1 MFKLVAPYQPTGDQP
16 AAIKQIVKGIKNNI
30 KNQVLLGAT
39 GTGKTFTMA
48 NVIQQVQKP
57 TLILVHNKTL
67 AMQLY
72 GELKTFFPEN
82 RVEYFVSYFDFY
94 QPEAYLPKTDTYI
107 DKNSKINQEIEML
120 RLSTLNALSTSKDVI
135 VVASV
140 AAIYGAQD
148 PKEYQKSF
156 FELRKNTKINR
167 QELLNRLVMIGYQRN
182 DLELIPGSFSAKGDV
197 IKIAPSWTDQYFLR
211 ISLFGDE
218 IEEIAKVDIL
228 NSNVLERFPFLTI
241 FPAEDYVS
249 TRERVNFA
257 VGEIEKELEKTL
269 AKMRKNNYLL
279 EAQRLEQRTN
289 NDLESLREFGFCN
302 GIENYSRY
310 LEKRPA
316 GSSPYTLFDFFP
328 SDYLTIIDESHMTLP
343 QVRGMYNNDRSRKE
357 TLVKYGF
364 RLPSALDN
372 RPLNFQ
378 EFSQTLNYAVYTS
391 ATPGDY
397 ELTLI
402 KQEPNEFNQTIQQVI
417 RPTGLLDPTVEIKPS
432 VNQINDIIKQ
442 IKLRSANQERV
453 FITTLTIRMAEE
465 LTAYLQEQKVKV
477 AYLHN
482 ELKTLERTKVLLD
495 LRRGVYDAIVGINL
509 LREGLD
515 VPEVSLICVLD
526 ADKSGFLR
534 NTRSLVQTIG
544 RAARNVNGHVIL
556 YADEISLAMKEAID
570 ETDRRRKIQM
580 VYNQKHNITPTN
592 VKKPLSEIISTK
604 ELDSDLKKLRTA
616 KGKAKATAKE
626 KIIAEIRLE
635 MLQAAK
641 ELNFEKAAALRDLI
655 LNIEADDGPKASKPE
670 KKGKK

>member
-1 MFKLVAPYQPTGDQP
+1 
-16 AAIKQIVKGIKNNI
+16 
-30 KNQVLLGAT
+30 
-39 GTGKTFTMA
+39 
-48 NVIQQVQKP
+48 
-57 TLILVHNKTL
+57 
-67 AMQLY
+67 
-72 GELKTFFPEN
+72 
-82 RVEYFVSYFDFY
+82 
-94 QPEAYLPKTDTYI
+94 
-107 DKNSKINQEIEML
+107 
-120 RLSTLNALSTSKDVI
+120 
-135 VVASV
+135 
-140 AAIYGAQD
+140 
-148 PKEYQKSF
+148 
-156 FELRKNTKINR
+156 
-167 QELLNRLVMIGYQRN
+167 
-182 DLELIPGSFSAKGDV
+182 
-197 IKIAPSWTDQYFLR
+197 LR
-211 ISLFGDE
+211 ISLFDDE

-310 LEKRPA
+310 LEKRAA

-328 SDYLTIIDESHMTLP
+328 QDYLTIVDESHMTLP

-357 TLVKYGF
+357 TLVKFGF

-378 EFSQTLNYAVYTS
+378 EFSQKLNYVVYTS

-397 ELTLI
+397 ELDLI
-402 KQEPNEFNQTIQQVI
+402 KKEPKEFNQTIQQVI

-556 YADEISLAMKEAID
+556 YADEISLAMKAAID
-570 ETDRRRKIQM
+570 ETNRRRKIQIA
-580 VYNQKHNITPTN
+580 YNEKHHITPTN

-604 ELDSDLKKLRTA
+604 ELDSDLQKLRTA
-616 KGKAKATAKE
+616 KGKAKVTAKE

-655 LNIEADDGPKASKPE
+655 LNIEADDGPKTSKPE
-670 KKGKK
+670 KKDKI

>member
-16 AAIKQIVKGIKNNI
+16 QAIKQLVSGIENNI

-48 NVIQQVQKP
+48 NVINAVQKP

-72 GELKTFFPEN
+72 GELKTFFPDN

-94 QPEAYLPKTDTYI
+94 QPEAYLPKSDTYI

-148 PKEYQKSF
+148 PKEYRKSF
-156 FELRKNTKINR
+156 FELKKDTKIKR
-167 QELLNRLVMIGYQRN
+167 QDLLHRLVVMGYQRN
-182 DLELIPGSFSAKGDV
+182 DLELNPGTFSAKGDV
-197 IKIAPSWTDQYFLR
+197 IKLAPSWTDLYYLR

-218 IEEIAKVDIL
+218 IEEIAKVDTL
-228 NSNVLERFPFLTI
+228 NGNVLEKYPFLTL
-241 FPAEDYVS
+241 FPAQDYIS
-249 TRERVNFA
+249 NKERVDYA
-257 VGEIEKELEKTL
+257 VKEIEKELEVTL
-269 AKMRKNNYLL
+269 AKLRANNFLL
-279 EAQRLEQRTN
+279 EAQRLEQRTK
-289 NDLESLREFGFCN
+289 NDLESLKEFGICN
-302 GIENYSRY
+302 GIENYARY
-310 LEKRPA
+310 LEKRNA
-316 GSSPYTLFDFFP
+316 GSAPYTLFDFFP
-328 SDYLTIIDESHMTLP
+328 DDFLTIIDESHMTLP
-343 QVRGMYNNDRSRKE
+343 QVRGMYNTDRNRKE

-372 RPLNFQ
+372 RPLNFD
-378 EFSQTLNYAVYTS
+378 EFKSHLDYVIYTS

-397 ELTLI
+397 ELDLI
-402 KQEPNEFNQTIQQVI
+402 KKEKAGFNQTIQQVI
-417 RPTGLLDPTVEIKPS
+417 RPTGLLDPTIEIKPS
-432 VNQINDIIKQ
+432 LNQINDIIEQ
-442 IKLRSANQERV
+442 IKLRAQEQERV

-465 LTAYLQEQKVKV
+465 LTAYLQEQKIKV

-495 LRRGVYDAIVGINL
+495 LRKGVYDAVVGINL

-515 VPEVSLICVLD
+515 VPEVSLICILD

-544 RAARNVNGHVIL
+544 RAARNVHGHVIL
-556 YADEISLAMKEAID
+556 YADEISLAMKEAIE
-570 ETDRRRKIQM
+570 ETERRRSIQIA
-580 VYNQKHNITPTN
+580 YNKEHNITPVN

-604 ELDSDLKKLRTA
+604 ELDTDLKKLRTA
-616 KGKAKATAKE
+616 KGKERLTAKAKV
-626 KIIAEIRLE
+626 IADLRAE
-635 MLQAAK
+635 MLEAAK
-641 ELNFEKAAALRDLI
+641 ALNFEKAAALRDLI
-655 LNIEADDGPKASKPE
+655 LSIEGDEDKE
-670 KKGKK
+670 K

>member
-16 AAIKQIVKGIKNNI
+16 AAIKQIIKGIKNNI

-120 RLSTLNALSTSKDVI
+120 RLSTLNALSTEKDVI
-135 VVASV
+135 VIASV

-167 QELLNRLVMIGYQRN
+167 QELLNRLVVIGYQRN
-182 DLELIPGSFSAKGDV
+182 DLELVPGSFSAKGDV

-211 ISLFGDE
+211 ISLFDDE

-310 LEKRPA
+310 LEKRAA

-328 SDYLTIIDESHMTLP
+328 QDYLTIVDESHMTLP

-357 TLVKYGF
+357 TLVKFGF

-378 EFSQTLNYAVYTS
+378 EFSQKLNYVVYTS

-397 ELTLI
+397 ELDLI
-402 KQEPNEFNQTIQQVI
+402 KKEPKEFNQTIQQVI

-556 YADEISLAMKEAID
+556 YADEISLAMKAAID
-570 ETDRRRKIQM
+570 ETNRRRKIQIA
-580 VYNQKHNITPTN
+580 YNEKHHITPTN

-604 ELDSDLKKLRTA
+604 ELDSDLQKLRTA
-616 KGKAKATAKE
+616 KGKAKVTAKE

-655 LNIEADDGPKASKPE
+655 LNIEADDGPKTSKPE
-670 KKGKK
+670 KKDKI

>member
-1 MFKLVAPYQPTGDQP
+1 MFKLVDPYKPTGDQP
-16 AAIKQIVKGIKNNI
+16 EAIKKLVTGIKNNI

-48 NVIQQVQKP
+48 NVINNVQKP

-94 QPEAYLPKTDTYI
+94 QPEAYLPKTDIYI

-148 PKEYQKSF
+148 PEQYRKSF
-156 FELRKNTKINR
+156 FELRKDTKINR
-167 QELLNRLVMIGYQRN
+167 QDLLHRLVTIGYQRN
-182 DLELIPGSFSAKGDV
+182 DLELNPGTFSAKGDV

-228 NSNVLERFPFLTI
+228 NGNLLERYPFLTI
-241 FPAEDYVS
+241 FPAQDYIS
-249 TRERVNFA
+249 TKERINYA
-257 VGEIEKELEKTL
+257 IEKITEELKVTL
-269 AKMRKNNYLL
+269 AEMRRNNNLL

-289 NDLESLREFGFCN
+289 NDLESLREFGICN
-302 GIENYSRY
+302 GIENYARF
-310 LEKRPA
+310 LEKREQGTA
-316 GSSPYTLFDFFP
+316 PYTLFDFFP
-328 SDYLTIIDESHMTLP
+328 NDYLTIIDESHMTLP
-343 QVRGMYNNDRSRKE
+343 QVRGMYNTDRSRKE

-372 RPLNFQ
+372 RPLNFS
-378 EFSQTLNYAVYTS
+378 EFTNCLNYVIYTS

-397 ELTLI
+397 ELALI
-402 KQEPNEFNQTIQQVI
+402 KNEKPDFNQPIQQVI
-417 RPTGLLDPTVEIKPS
+417 RPTGLLDPTIEVKPS
-432 VNQINDIIKQ
+432 INQINDIIEQ
-442 IKLRSANQERV
+442 IKLQTKKQERV

-465 LTAYLQEQKVKV
+465 LTAYLQEQKIKV

-495 LRRGVYDAIVGINL
+495 LRKGVYDAIVGINL

-515 VPEVSLICVLD
+515 VPEVSLICILD

-534 NTRSLVQTIG
+534 NTRSLIQTIG
-544 RAARNVNGHVIL
+544 RAARNVHGHVIM
-556 YADEISLAMKEAID
+556 YADEISLAMQEAIE
-570 ETDRRRKIQM
+570 ETKRRRDIQIA
-580 VYNQKHNITPTN
+580 YNKKHNITPVN

-604 ELDSDLKKLRTA
+604 ELDVDLKRLKTA
-616 KGKAKATAKE
+616 KGKEKNTAKN
-626 KIIAEIRLE
+626 KVIAELRVE
-635 MLQAAK
+635 MLEAAK
-641 ELNFEKAAALRDLI
+641 SLNFEKAATLRDLI
-655 LNIEADDGPKASKPE
+655 LSIESEDK
-670 KKGKK
+670 

>member
-16 AAIKQIVKGIKNNI
+16 EAIKKIVKGIRNNI

-48 NVIQQVQKP
+48 NVIQQVQKA

-120 RLSTLNALSTSKDVI
+120 RLSTLNALSTEKDVI

-167 QELLNRLVMIGYQRN
+167 QELLNRLVVIGYQRN
-182 DLELIPGSFSAKGDV
+182 DLDLIPGSFSAKGDV

-257 VGEIEKELEKTL
+257 VGEIEKELAVTL

-310 LEKRPA
+310 LEKRA
-316 GSSPYTLFDFFP
+316 EGSSPYTLFDFFS

-364 RLPSALDN
+364 RLPSAMDN

-378 EFSQTLNYAVYTS
+378 EFTKKLNYVVYTS

-397 ELTLI
+397 ELDLI
-402 KQEPNEFNQTIQQVI
+402 KTEPKGFNQTIQQVI

-442 IKLRSANQERV
+442 IKLRAEKQERV

-556 YADEISLAMKEAID
+556 YADEVSLAMAAAIG
-570 ETDRRRKIQM
+570 ETERRRAIQIE
-580 VYNQKHNITPTN
+580 YNEQHNITPTN

-604 ELDSDLKKLRTA
+604 ELDSDLKKMRTA
-616 KGKAKATAKE
+616 KGKAKVTAKE

-655 LNIEADDGPKASKPE
+655 LNIEADDGPKTSKSE
-670 KKGKK
+670 VKGKK

>member
-16 AAIKQIVKGIKNNI
+16 EAIKQLVNGIKNNI

-72 GELKTFFPEN
+72 GELKTFFPKN

-120 RLSTLNALSTSKDVI
+120 RLSTLNALSTNKDVI

-148 PKEYQKSF
+148 PREYQKSF
-156 FELRKNTKINR
+156 FELRKDNKINR
-167 QELLNRLVMIGYQRN
+167 KDLLNRLVTIGYQRN
-182 DLELIPGSFSAKGDV
+182 DLELIPGTFSAKGDV

-228 NSNVLERFPFLTI
+228 NSTVLERYPFLTI

-249 TRERVNFA
+249 TRERVNLA
-257 VGEIEKELEKTL
+257 IGKIEEELAKTL
-269 AKMRKNNYLL
+269 TKMKKNNLLL

-289 NDLESLREFGFCN
+289 NDLENLREFGFCS

-310 LEKRPA
+310 LEKRQP
-316 GSSPYTLFDFFP
+316 GESPYTLFDFFP
-328 SDYLTIIDESHMTLP
+328 QDYLTIIDESHMTLP
-343 QVRGMYNNDRSRKE
+343 QVRGMYNTDRSRKE

-372 RPLNFQ
+372 RPLNFH
-378 EFSQTLNYAVYTS
+378 EFSKKINYTVYTS

-397 ELTLI
+397 ELQLI
-402 KQEPNEFNQTIQQVI
+402 KKEPAGFNQTIQQVI
-417 RPTGLLDPTVEIKPS
+417 RPTGLLDPTIEIKPS
-432 VNQINDIIKQ
+432 VDQINDIIKQ
-442 IKLRSANQERV
+442 IKLRAANQERV

-465 LTAYLQEQKVKV
+465 LTAYLQEEKIKI

-495 LRRGVYDAIVGINL
+495 LRRGVYDAVVGINL

-515 VPEVSLICVLD
+515 VPEVSLICILD

-534 NTRSLVQTIG
+534 NTRSLIQTIG
-544 RAARNVNGHVIL
+544 RAARNVHGHVIL
-556 YADEISLAMKEAID
+556 YADEVSLAMEEAIE
-570 ETDRRRKIQM
+570 ETLRRRKIQM
-580 VYNQKHNITPTN
+580 VYNEKHHIEPVN
-592 VKKPLSEIISTK
+592 VKKPLSEIITTK

-616 KGKAKATAKE
+616 KGKAKITAKE
-626 KIIAEIRLE
+626 KIIADLRLE

-641 ELNFEKAAALRDLI
+641 QLNFERAAALRDLI
-655 LNIEADDGPKASKPE
+655 LNIEAEQE
-670 KKGKK
+670 KK